1 MSPFIPVIRAAASAE
16 AAKAAGAAEV
26 TERLYYNDSYLR
38 EFRANVLTCDANR
51 VYLDRTAF
59 YPSAGGQP
67 FDTGCIGSVSVIEV
81 IDEGEDIA
89 HIVDGSVA
97 GEVTC
102 SIDWARRF
110 DHMQQHSGQHLLSGV
125 LQAEFGIATL
135 SFHLGAQVSTIDVD
149 AASIDS
155 GQLSLIERRTNELVW
170 ANRAVRVS
178 YHEAEDEIGLRKQ
191 VERTGKLR
199 VVTMEGVDRSA
210 CGGTHVR
217 ATGEIGTVLVRGIEK
232 IRGKV
237 RIEFVCGGRAVD
249 RARSDFA
256 ALARVARLFSSGLD
270 EAADLAESQQARL
283 AEAERRLRKFLMEA
297 AEARGKS
304 LHSST
309 EANAD
314 GLRIHVRR
322 IESDGIEED
331 LRTEAQA
338 FTSCGR
344 AVFVAAALE
353 SGALL
358 LTVSADSG
366 LNAGTLLKAALAK
379 VGGRGGGGAT
389 LAQGN
394 FADRERVERAVAEL
408 TGFAQA
414 RPNADDPATGL

>member
-1 MSPFIPVIRAAASAE
+1 
-16 AAKAAGAAEV
+16 V
-26 TERLYYNDSYLR
+26 TERLYYNDSYLK
-38 EFRANVLTCDANR
+38 EFRANVLTCEANR

-59 YPSAGGQP
+59 YPSSGGQP
-67 FDTGCIGSVSVIEV
+67 FDSGRIGTASVIDV
-81 IDEGEDIA
+81 KDEGEDIV

-102 SIDWARRF
+102 SIDWVRRF

-125 LQAEFGIATL
+125 LQEEFGIATL
-135 SFHLGAQVSTIDVD
+135 SFHLGAQGSTIDVD

-155 GQLSLIERRTNELVW
+155 GQLAAIERRTNELVW
-170 ANRAVRVS
+170 ENRAVQVS

-191 VERTGKLR
+191 VERTGNLR
-199 VVTMEGVDRSA
+199 VVTIEGIDRSA

-217 ATGEIGTVLVRGIEK
+217 ATGEIGAVLVRGIEK

-237 RIEFVCGGRAVD
+237 RIEFVCGGRAVE
-249 RARSDFA
+249 RARSDFGG
-256 ALARVARLFSSGLD
+256 LSRVARLYSSGLE

-283 AEAERRLRKFLMEA
+283 AEAERRLRKFAVEA
-297 AEARGKS
+297 AEARGRS

-309 EANAD
+309 AASAG

-322 IESDGIEED
+322 IESEGIEED

-338 FTSCGR
+338 FTSCGL
-344 AVFVAAALE
+344 AVFAAAALE

-358 LTVSADSG
+358 LAVSADSG
-366 LNAGTLLKAALAK
+366 LNAGALLKAVLAK

-408 TGFAQA
+408 TGIAQA
-414 RPNADDPATGL
+414 RPNADDPAPGLSS